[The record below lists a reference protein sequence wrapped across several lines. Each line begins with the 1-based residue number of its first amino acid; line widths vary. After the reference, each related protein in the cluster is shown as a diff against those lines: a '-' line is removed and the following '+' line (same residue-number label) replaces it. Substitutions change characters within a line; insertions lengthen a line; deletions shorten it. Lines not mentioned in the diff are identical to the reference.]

1 MYEKIDYT
9 VADVESIVGAPI
21 ALSDNKVDV
30 LMGRMRFPSLS
41 IHGIE
46 GAASGPEEKTV
57 IPASVTGKFSIRCAR
72 PSFLSSP
79 THARAG
85 SYRRR

>member
-1 MYEKIDYT
+1 MTSLIRGVRWITAVLLY
-9 VADVESIVGAPI
+9 AVGAPI

-57 IPASVTGKFSIRCAR
+57 IPASVTGKFSIRCAC
-72 PSFLSSP
+72 PSSP
-79 THARAG
+79 F
-85 SYRRR
+85 